1 VGFTATPLDGS
12 SPVQFPMSSVV
23 PDGTN
28 TPVPLEGGPGVVTG
42 GNTIAPVS
50 MYVKDGNNI
59 VLGVSTDAANV
70 NSVIGQLKQIKTNT
84 GSMVITSLPA
94 LPTGS
99 NVIGVIAFGGT
110 TTLSVPSNNGLTV
123 VKAGVGRLA
132 SVIVTNTG
140 SVQLNIYDNVSQ
152 ASGTIIGAVP
162 AYASVGS
169 VYAFNSP
176 AANGIVANALAGCCA
191 TTICYY

>member
-1 VGFTATPLDGS
+1 MAFGPTPTDGS
-12 SPVQFPMSSVV
+12 TPNPIPMSSVV
-23 PDGTN
+23 PWGTGA
-28 TPVPLEGGPGVVTG
+28 PVALEGGTAITVG
-42 GNTIAPVS
+42 GWTVAPVS
-50 MYVKDGNNI
+50 VWVRDGNDAAQ
-59 VLGVSTDAANV
+59 GTTTDAANA
-70 NSVIGQLKQIKTNT
+70 NTVIGQLKQIKTNT
-84 GSMVITSLPA
+84 ASVVITSLPA

-110 TTLSVPSNNGLTV
+110 TTLGVPSNNGLTV

-176 AANGIVANALAGCCA
+176 AANGIVANAVAGCCA